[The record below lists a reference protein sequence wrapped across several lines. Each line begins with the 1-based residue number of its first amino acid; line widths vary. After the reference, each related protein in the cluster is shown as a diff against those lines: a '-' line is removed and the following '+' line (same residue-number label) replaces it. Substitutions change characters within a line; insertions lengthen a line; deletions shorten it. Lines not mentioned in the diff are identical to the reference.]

1 MKKGFLFAREA
12 RIPLPFMRVPKKTLS
27 LMVLA
32 LGGLLL
38 GACSQQPAEDL
49 SLKASA
55 YRMSAADQKLVAEKF
70 PGVPESASGL
80 RSVVLRPGT
89 GTATPRHG
97 TVVKVKYELRNLD
110 GIVLE
115 SSEKDNKGEP
125 LVVPIGVGRVIKAWD
140 EAVMEM
146 KKGEKR
152 TIVVPHWIGYGVTG
166 NPPKIPP
173 YSTLVFDIE
182 LLDF

>member
-1 MKKGFLFAREA
+1 MHTPGKLLFIGSLSIAGLFLAACSAGGDKSTE
-12 RIPLPFMRVPKKTLS
+12 
-27 LMVLA
+27 A
-32 LGGLLL
+32 LG
-38 GACSQQPAEDL
+38 Q
-49 SLKASA
+49 KASA

-70 PGVPESASGL
+70 PGVPESPSGL
-80 RSVVLRPGT
+80 RSVLLRPGT

-97 TVVKVKYELRNLD
+97 AIVKVKYELRLLD
-110 GIVLE
+110 GTVLE
-115 SSEKDNKGEP
+115 NSDKDNKGEP

>member
-1 MKKGFLFAREA
+1 MRIL
-12 RIPLPFMRVPKKTLS
+12 RIPFFPA
-27 LMVLA
+27 VLA

-38 GACSQQPAEDL
+38 GACSQSADKASDDL
-49 SLKASA
+49 SLKASP

-70 PGVPESASGL
+70 PGVPESSSGL
-80 RSVVLRPGT
+80 RSIVLSPGSGAT
-89 GTATPRHG
+89 TPRRG
-97 TVVKVKYELRNLD
+97 TVVKVKYELRLLD
-110 GIVLE
+110 GTVLE
-115 SSEKDNKGEP
+115 SSDKDNKGQP

-152 TIVVPHWIGYGVTG
+152 RIVVPHWIGYGVTG

-173 YSTLVFDIE
+173 YATLVFDLE